1 MGVQTWSCS
10 PGADGSVTSIPKEE
24 GVSTQLKH
32 LQLSSRV
39 CRYFKCKAN
48 VEYLRIKELFQ
59 GASRGTDRHGCRAAC
74 ASKAGMER
82 KSTERKCE
90 DQETR
95 VEDSKG
101 HGLQGRGKEGR
112 LLPLGLMATHAIQLG
127 SGCQSIFSLSIS
139 ANRDCGTHGPSICVV
154 FRMINWTLH
163 HKFILK
169 RWN

>member
-1 MGVQTWSCS
+1 M
-10 PGADGSVTSIPKEE
+10 TSIPKEE
-24 GVSTQLKH
+24 RLSTQLKH
-32 LQLSSRV
+32 LQVSNCV
-39 CRYFKCKAN
+39 CLYFKCKAN
-48 VEYLRIKELFQ
+48 VEYLRIKEIFK
-59 GASRGTDRHGCRAAC
+59 GASRGKDRDGCRAAC

-90 DQETR
+90 EQEMR

-101 HGLQGRGKEGR
+101 CGLQGRGKEGR
-112 LLPLGLMATHAIQLG
+112 LLPLGLMAAHAIQLG
-127 SGCQSIFSLSIS
+127 SGCQSIFSLFIS
-139 ANRDCGTHGPSICVV
+139 ANRNWGTHGPSICVV

>member
-48 VEYLRIKELFQ
+48 VEYLRIKELFK

-74 ASKAGMER
+74 ASKAGMET

-95 VEDSKG
+95 S
-101 HGLQGRGKEGR
+101 GR
-112 LLPLGLMATHAIQLG
+112 LEGTWTPGQREG
-127 SGCQSIFSLSIS
+127 SFEGSFPWVSWLHTPFSWGQDASPSSLSLS
-139 ANRDCGTHGPSICVV
+139 LLTGTAVLMDPVSV
-154 FRMINWTLH
+154 
-163 HKFILK
+163 
-169 RWN
+169 